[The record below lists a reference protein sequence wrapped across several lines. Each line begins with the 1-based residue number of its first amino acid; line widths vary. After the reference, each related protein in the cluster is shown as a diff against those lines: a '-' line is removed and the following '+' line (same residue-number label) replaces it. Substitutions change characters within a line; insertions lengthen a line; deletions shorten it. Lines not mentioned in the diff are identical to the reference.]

1 MSARIPLASHLSL
14 LACLVLILSAN
25 LPILVVA
32 GEPALNLYSPLYLK
46 AEGESLYIPLISKSC
61 PIASMPDSDNWLQW
75 VNYYR
80 ATACLPPVTENAT
93 WSAGDYK
100 HAIYI
105 VKNDELQHSED
116 PDNQWYT
123 PEGHSAAQ
131 RSDLAASY
139 NVNASDRWAVDAWMQ
154 APFHALGIIDPQLT
168 VVGYGSYREADGE
181 FEMGA
186 GLDILSGGGQTPQ
199 TEFPVIW
206 PGNGTTVPV
215 LLHWGE
221 YPSPLTSCPGYS
233 GQTGVPVI
241 LQIGS
246 GELTPAVSA
255 TAFTQGGQ
263 PLEHCVFDETNY
275 SNPDAVQQSL
285 GRSIL
290 NAHDAIVLIPRI
302 PLSAGTSYT
311 VSVSV
316 NGQTYTWSFS
326 VSESPRASEVHGG
339 AVFVR

>member
-1 MSARIPLASHLSL
+1 MSARIHLASHLSL
-14 LACLVLILSAN
+14 LACLVLVLSTS
-25 LPILVVA
+25 LFTSVVA
-32 GEPALNLYSPLYLK
+32 GESRLDLYSPFTLK
-46 AEGESLYIPLISKSC
+46 TEDDSLYIPFISKSC

-116 PDNQWYT
+116 SSNQWYT
-123 PEGHSAAQ
+123 PEGLSAAQ
-131 RSDLAASY
+131 RSNLAASY
-139 NVNASDRWAVDAWMQ
+139 NVNASDRWAVDTWMQ
-154 APFHALGIIDPQLT
+154 APFHALGIIDPQVT
-168 VVGYGSYREADGE
+168 VVGYGSYREADGG

-186 GLDILSGGGQTPQ
+186 ALDILSGGGQTPQ
-199 TEFPVIW
+199 TEFPGIW
-206 PGNGTTVPV
+206 PGSGTTVPA
-215 LLHWGE
+215 LPHWGE
-221 YPSPLTSCPGYS
+221 YPSPLTSCPGYN
-233 GQTGVPVI
+233 GQTGLPVI

-255 TAFTQGGQ
+255 TSFAHDAQ

-302 PLSAGTSYT
+302 PLSAGTPYT
-311 VSVSV
+311 VSVAV

-326 VSESPRASEVHGG
+326 VSESPWASEVQD
-339 AVFVR
+339 

>member
-1 MSARIPLASHLSL
+1 MSARIHLASHLSL
-14 LACLVLILSAN
+14 LACLVLVLSTS
-25 LPILVVA
+25 LFTSVVA
-32 GEPALNLYSPLYLK
+32 GESRLDLYSPFTLK
-46 AEGESLYIPLISKSC
+46 TEDDSLYIPFISKSC
-61 PIASMPDSDNWLQW
+61 PIASVPDSDNWLQW

-80 ATACLPPVTENAT
+80 AAACLPPVTENAA
-93 WSAGDYK
+93 WSAGNYK

-116 PDNQWYT
+116 PNNQWYT
-123 PEGHSAAQ
+123 PEGLSAAQ
-131 RSDLAASY
+131 RSNLAANH
-139 NVNASDRWAVDAWMQ
+139 NVNASDRWAVDTWMQ

-168 VVGYGSYREADGE
+168 VVGYGSYREADGG

-186 GLDILSGGGQTPQ
+186 GLDVLSGGGQTPQ

-206 PGNGTTVPV
+206 PGSGTTVPI

-233 GQTGVPVI
+233 GQTGLPVI

-255 TAFTQGGQ
+255 TSFTQGAQ

-275 SNPDAVQQSL
+275 SNPDAAQQSL

-302 PLSAGTSYT
+302 PLSAGTPYT
-311 VSVSV
+311 VSISV

-326 VSESPRASEVHGG
+326 VSESPQASEVQSG
-339 AVFVR
+339 AAFVR